1 MKRGS
6 QVTIKIEKT
15 EFPSVGI
22 SEFEGKK
29 LYIKGAFPGQ
39 TVKGTVK
46 KKRDTYADVKL
57 VEVLEKA
64 PYEREAPCP
73 NFGVCGGRSAQD

>member
-6 QVTIKIEKT
+6 QVTVKIEKT

-29 LYIKGAFPGQ
+29 LYIKGDR
-39 TVKGTVK
+39 K
-46 KKRDTYADVKL
+46 K
-57 VEVLEKA
+57 
-64 PYEREAPCP
+64 CP
-73 NFGVCGGRSAQD
+73 QLDRSGRLDLKKNTQIK

>member
-6 QVTIKIEKT
+6 QVTVKIEKT

-29 LYIKGAFPGQ
+29 LYIKGRNYNKTSYRSWSFH
-39 TVKGTVK
+39 
-46 KKRDTYADVKL
+46 KR
-57 VEVLEKA
+57 
-64 PYEREAPCP
+64 R
-73 NFGVCGGRSAQD
+73 

>member
-6 QVTIKIEKT
+6 QVTVKIEKT

-29 LYIKGAFPGQ
+29 LC
-39 TVKGTVK
+39 TL
-46 KKRDTYADVKL
+46 DNLWYADRKEFFL
-57 VEVLEKA
+57 QKMRGFL
-64 PYEREAPCP
+64 
-73 NFGVCGGRSAQD
+73 

>member
-39 TVKGTVK
+39 TKRNCK
-46 KKRDTYADVKL
+46 EKKRYIC
-57 VEVLEKA
+57 
-64 PYEREAPCP
+64 RC
-73 NFGVCGGRSAQD
+73 

>member
-57 VEVLEKA
+57 V
-64 PYEREAPCP
+64 
-73 NFGVCGGRSAQD
+73 